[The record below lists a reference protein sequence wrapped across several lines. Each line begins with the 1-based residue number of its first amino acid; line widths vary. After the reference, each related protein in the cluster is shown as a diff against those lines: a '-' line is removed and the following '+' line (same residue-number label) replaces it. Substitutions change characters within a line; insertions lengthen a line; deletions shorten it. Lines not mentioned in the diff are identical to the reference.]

1 MFKTHSRGGT
11 RMGWGNYWE
20 LNMEENYIPKY
31 KKLGLKSTEECRL
44 YILAFLK
51 KNEKLI
57 ANRGFGYA
65 TIKDG
70 YGRVILELFGD
81 KKLSEKR
88 KKQTIRIYE
97 EN

>member
-1 MFKTHSRGGT
+1 M
-11 RMGWGNYWE
+11 MD
-20 LNMEENYIPKY
+20 ENYVPRY
-31 KKLGLKSTEECRL
+31 KRMGLKSQDEGRQ
-44 YILAFLK
+44 YVLAFLK

-65 TIKDG
+65 TVKDG

-88 KKQTIRIYE
+88 KKQTIVL
-97 EN
+97 